1 MKAVIKILIFPILMC
16 LVDIYFRR
24 ELLGRYS
31 DNQLLFYFSSLII
44 SIGFF
49 AFVLLL
55 LKSLESKPVFY
66 FGVSILV
73 FPLLLFSFFGSYTFF
88 SLNGIFPNYY
98 TFLYFKTEPKSAMMI
113 IRDASGWKELFGLI
127 FGIGILLAAVR
138 WYTKNHV
145 EKLQGKW
152 LILFGLLQFTA
163 FESLISFHKK
173 YDQCAIVDANFAACV
188 QRHAFTWDDHSE
200 FKGKGLE
207 ERIPPKLDLKLAKKK
222 FNVVVFVFESVRKR
236 SLHIYGNQ
244 HETTPNFAAMQ
255 KNFPENFFVFKQPV
269 SIASTTMLAVPGI
282 LTGIGPYQDKSV
294 LYSQPLLW
302 EYAKIFD
309 YKTFFLSSHTLKWYK
324 FDKFYKKEKLDVWW
338 NKDNSGLPYFNDLGI
353 KDELTIQKLN
363 RTISKYSKEPFF
375 GVVQLNTTHYP
386 YEVPKKYNKW
396 NNSFSDTYD
405 NAVRYQDAIIG
416 DFFKQLKKNGLLE
429 NTIVLFTSDHGESL
443 TEHHNIGHVES
454 NYTETISV
462 PLLAYIPDGILSER
476 EKKQL
481 KKNRSQLTSNID
493 ISPTIVDLLNLD
505 EEPALQ
511 KYFKH
516 YTGYSLLKS
525 IPDDRMIIS
534 LNNNQVASFNTGLSV
549 CSKDWHYLFRT
560 NLVPNKEEFYFWRKD
575 IAELHDH
582 QKLLS
587 KKQRNI
593 ILNLVKRYPVC
604 DKLVEKV
611 KRKTD

>member
-1 MKAVIKILIFPILMC
+1 MYVRW
-16 LVDIYFRR
+16 D
-24 ELLGRYS
+24 LLERYS
-31 DNQLLFYFSSLII
+31 DNQLLFYSCSLMI

-49 AFVLLL
+49 AFVLQA
-55 LKSLESKPVFY
+55 LKSLETRPIFY
-66 FGVSILV
+66 FGISIIV
-73 FPLLLFSFFGSYTFF
+73 FPLFLFSFLGSYTFF

-127 FGIGILLAAVR
+127 LSIGIILVAVR

-152 LILFGLLQFTA
+152 LIIFGLLQFSA
-163 FESLISFHKK
+163 FETLIYFHKK

-200 FKGKGLE
+200 FKGKGLG
-207 ERIPPKLDLKLAKKK
+207 RRTPPELNLKLEKKK

-236 SLHIYGNQ
+236 SLQIYGNP
-244 HETTPNFAAMQ
+244 HETTPQFAVIQ
-255 KNFPENFFVFKQPV
+255 KKFPENFFVFKQPV

-282 LTGIGPYQDKSV
+282 LTGIGPYQDTSV
-294 LYSQPLLW
+294 LYTQPLLW

-324 FDKFYKKEKLDVWW
+324 FDEFYKKEKLNVWW
-338 NKDNSGLPYFNDLGI
+338 NKDNSGIPYFNDLGI
-353 KDELTIQKLN
+353 KDEFTIQKLN
-363 RTISKYSKEPFF
+363 KTIHRFSKEPFF

-386 YEVPKKYNKW
+386 YEVPKKYKKW
-396 NNSFSDTYD
+396 NNSFSDSYD

-416 DFFKQLKKNGLLE
+416 DFFKQLKKEGLLE

-462 PLLAYIPDGILSER
+462 PLLAYIPDGIISEK
-476 EKKQL
+476 EKLQL

-493 ISPTIVDLLNLD
+493 ISPTIVDLLNL
-505 EEPALQ
+505 ENETTLQ
-511 KYFKH
+511 KYFIR
-516 YTGYSLLKS
+516 YTGYSLLKP
-525 IPDDRMIIS
+525 IPDDRMLIS

-560 NLVPNKEEFYFWRKD
+560 NLVPNKEEFYFWKKD
-575 IAELHDH
+575 IGELHDK
-582 QKLLS
+582 QKQLS

-611 KRKTD
+611 EKYHN